1 MKYNQLQNLVV
12 WNPGKR
18 WNFFRKALEMI
29 IFAKKMDND
38 SIHHTI
44 INNLADGQVEFLGT
58 TGKETGTMSYSIA
71 IMPEDV
77 AVAEDIDIQSG
88 KGLWWIGVALGLAL
102 GVFFIVRYIL
112 KKHRGN
118 EVEVEPV
125 EQDASLRYE
134 LLRHKDINKKFCQKG
149 YFSTVRQMKLEA
161 LEEHEINEL
170 CDAVSGVFL
179 TLVEFL
185 NNHGLSAKD
194 FKFCC
199 LVKSRLST
207 SELSEIYDVSES
219 AIFKR
224 KLKIKEMLGDKS
236 DNSNLAAILEDK

>member
-1 MKYNQLQNLVV
+1 MEVYWKNA
-12 WNPGKR
+12 GKW
-18 WNFFRKALEMI
+18 WNFFRKVLEMI

-58 TGKETGTMSYSIA
+58 TGKETETMSYSIA

-118 EVEVEPV
+118 EVEPV

-134 LLRHKDINKKFCQKG
+134 LLRHKDINKKFCQKV

-170 CDAVSGVFL
+170 CDAVSGVFP

-199 LVKSRLST
+199 LVKSWLST

>member
-1 MKYNQLQNLVV
+1 
-12 WNPGKR
+12 
-18 WNFFRKALEMI
+18 
-29 IFAKKMDND
+29 
-38 SIHHTI
+38 
-44 INNLADGQVEFLGT
+44 
-58 TGKETGTMSYSIA
+58 MSYSIT
-71 IMPEDV
+71 IVPEDV

-88 KGLWWIGVALGLAL
+88 KGLWWIGVALG
-102 GVFFIVRYIL
+102 VFFIVRCIL

-118 EVEVEPV
+118 EVEAEPV